1 MRGDAM
7 ERPNMWLAS
16 SLLGSRVRNN
26 AGQSLGKIKDIVIDP
41 ATGKILHL
49 VVSYGGFL
57 GTGGKLVSIPWSSP
71 AVSSARNYI
80 VLDSNRE
87 TIEHSPAFH
96 RVVERTPRQPGKP
109 ISLFGAVALVLLLM
123 GALWVGFLVS
133 TRGWE
138 ETRSEIGSTFQSVA
152 YAMKETSKDAT
163 LTAKVKTAF
172 SLSKRI
178 PSGQISVDSD
188 DGVVTLRG
196 EVPSEEIRRLAESVA
211 RDTPGVVDV
220 QNHLYVTGRSQ

>member
-1 MRGDAM
+1 M

-16 SLLGSRVRNN
+16 SLLGSSVRNN

-57 GTGGKLVSIPWSSP
+57 GIGGKLVSIPWSSP

-96 RVVERTPRQPGKP
+96 RVVERTHRQPRKP
-109 ISLFGAVALVLLLM
+109 ISLFGAVALVLLLI

-188 DGVVTLRG
+188 DGIVTLRG

>member
-1 MRGDAM
+1 
-7 ERPNMWLAS
+7 MWLAS

-26 AGQSLGKIKDIVIDP
+26 AGQSLGRIKDIVIDP

-57 GTGGKLVSIPWSSP
+57 GIGGKSVSIPWSSP
-71 AVSSARNYI
+71 AVSSARNYV
-80 VLDSNRE
+80 VLDSKRE

-96 RVVERTPRQPGKP
+96 RVVERTPRQSRKP
-109 ISLFGAVALVLLLM
+109 ISLFGAVALVLLLI

-188 DGVVTLRG
+188 DGIVTLRG
-196 EVPSEEIRRLAESVA
+196 EVPSEGIRRLAESVA

>member
-1 MRGDAM
+1 M

-26 AGQSLGKIKDIVIDP
+26 AGQSLGRIKDIVIDP

-57 GTGGKLVSIPWSSP
+57 GIGGKLVSIPWSSP
-71 AVSSARNYI
+71 AVSSTRNYV
-80 VLDSNRE
+80 VLDSKRE

-96 RVVERTPRQPGKP
+96 RVVERTPRQPRKP
-109 ISLFGAVALVLLLM
+109 ISLFGAVALVLLLI

-188 DGVVTLRG
+188 DGIVTLRG
-196 EVPSEEIRRLAESVA
+196 EVPSGEIRRLAESVA

>member
-1 MRGDAM
+1 
-7 ERPNMWLAS
+7 MWLAS

-26 AGQSLGKIKDIVIDP
+26 AGQSLGRIKDIVIDP

-57 GTGGKLVSIPWSSP
+57 GIGGKSVSIPWSSP
-71 AVSSARNYI
+71 AVSSARNYV
-80 VLDSNRE
+80 VLDSKRE

-96 RVVERTPRQPGKP
+96 RVVERTPRQSRKP
-109 ISLFGAVALVLLLM
+109 ISLFGAVALVLLLI

-188 DGVVTLRG
+188 DGIVTLRG